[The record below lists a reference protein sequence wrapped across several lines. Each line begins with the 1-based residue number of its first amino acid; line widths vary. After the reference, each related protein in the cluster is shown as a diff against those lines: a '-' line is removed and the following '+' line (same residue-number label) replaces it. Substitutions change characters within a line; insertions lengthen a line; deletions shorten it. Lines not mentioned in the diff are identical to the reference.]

1 MRLGAASP
9 LAALLVVG
17 SAGCSSSPKGP
28 VVFAAVQDLRPGGS
42 PGKNAILR
50 LGDGK
55 TGKGTVAPTEFPVTL
70 RYEKKGES
78 VSIELLTQGESI
90 ERELYEATPTAFR
103 ILAATEDT
111 FAPGIDI
118 VRFPAHDGQDWE
130 WNGKVIYAG
139 ISRPAQAKVHL
150 KKEQPGLACEV
161 NLKIQADPGRPDLL
175 RRLRFWFE
183 KDKGVVRR
191 SFGDVSTRLPV
202 GDTWLP

>member
-9 LAALLVVG
+9 LVALLVAG
-17 SAGCSSSPKGP
+17 SAGCSGSRGP
-28 VVFAAVQDLRPGGS
+28 VLFETFHDLQPAAS
-42 PGKNAILR
+42 PGEKAVLR

-55 TGKGTVAPTEFPVTL
+55 TGKGTVAQTQFEVTL
-70 RYEKKGES
+70 RYEKKAEG
-78 VSIELLTQGESI
+78 VSIELFTQGESI
-90 ERELYEATPTAFR
+90 ERELYEATPNAFR
-103 ILAATEDT
+103 ILSASEDT
-111 FAPGIDI
+111 FSPGIDL

-150 KKEQPGLACEV
+150 KKEGTGLSSEV
-161 NLKIQADPGRPDLL
+161 ALKIQADPGRPDLQ
-175 RRLRFWFE
+175 RRLRFSFE

-202 GDTWLP
+202 GGTWLP